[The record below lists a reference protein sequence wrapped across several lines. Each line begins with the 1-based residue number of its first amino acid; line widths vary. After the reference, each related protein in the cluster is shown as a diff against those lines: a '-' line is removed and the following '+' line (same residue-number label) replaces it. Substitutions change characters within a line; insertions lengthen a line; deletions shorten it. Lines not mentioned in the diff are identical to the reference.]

1 MHYYSTQDTDI
12 EKKNIKIITLVTR
25 KNQRI

>member
-12 EKKNIKIITLVTR
+12 ER
-25 KNQRI
+25 KT